1 MRDQASIVPIK
12 FRHGCKDTI
21 RFGSNLSDAPHAKLV
36 LDRHETDQGGFG
48 ISDRRRCSYRRS
60 YCSVIILGSDWV
72 ICGNA
77 KIQNTLALSN
87 HFRIL

>member
-1 MRDQASIVPIK
+1 MDARIQLGSDQTSLMRQ
-12 FRHGCKDTI
+12 
-21 RFGSNLSDAPHAKLV
+21 DAPHAKLV

-77 KIQNTLALSN
+77 KIQNTTLALSN